1 MSLREEG
8 FRFLV
13 LVERT
18 KLKSDWFHPA
28 EVPQMIAC
36 GWQDATD
43 MSDEDYDISVARW
56 NGDYED

>member
-1 MSLREEG
+1 MSLLEEG

-18 KLKSDWFHPA
+18 RLKSNWFHPA

-43 MSDEDYDISVARW
+43 MDDLEYDRAVARW
-56 NGDYED
+56 NGDDES